1 MNITISPLDNRYKDK
16 TYVIKDYFSEFAFFK
31 YRLYVELIYFKH
43 LCKLNLKHLQLKN
56 TKFIDTIL
64 DNFDYNEYLK
74 IKELEKKIKHDV
86 KSIEY
91 YLREEFKKYNI
102 NKFNSFIHFGLTS
115 QDINNTSISISLKN
129 FITKEYSIKLNKIMD
144 LLILKTKAWKNV
156 TMISRTH
163 GQPAVPTSMGK
174 EFNVFLYRLELQFH
188 NLKNIKYYGK
198 FGGASGNLNAHV
210 LAYPNINWNQ
220 FGKNFLNQLG
230 LIKSKFT
237 TQIDNYDN
245 LATLFDCLKRI
256 NSILIDFCQDIW
268 LYIFMNYLQLKINYD
283 EVGSSTMPQKVNPI
297 NFENAEGNLKL
308 ANNLFEFFSR
318 KLPISRL
325 QRDLT
330 DSTILRNLG
339 TIFGHCFVAFDN
351 LYIGIQKIDVNLNV
365 INKDLIENYVVIVE
379 GVQTILRKY
388 GKEDAYEKLKDFSRK
403 HKRIGKNEI
412 DSFINSLNV
421 NETIKK
427 ELLSITIYNYK
438 GYS

>member
-297 NFENAEGNLKL
+297 NFEM
-308 ANNLFEFFSR
+308 
-318 KLPISRL
+318 
-325 QRDLT
+325 
-330 DSTILRNLG
+330 
-339 TIFGHCFVAFDN
+339 
-351 LYIGIQKIDVNLNV
+351 QK
-365 INKDLIENYVVIVE
+365 
-379 GVQTILRKY
+379 
-388 GKEDAYEKLKDFSRK
+388 
-403 HKRIGKNEI
+403 EI
-412 DSFINSLNV
+412 
-421 NETIKK
+421 
-427 ELLSITIYNYK
+427 
-438 GYS
+438 

>member
-1 MNITISPLDNRYKDK
+1 M
-16 TYVIKDYFSEFAFFK
+16 
-31 YRLYVELIYFKH
+31 
-43 LCKLNLKHLQLKN
+43 
-56 TKFIDTIL
+56 
-64 DNFDYNEYLK
+64 
-74 IKELEKKIKHDV
+74 
-86 KSIEY
+86 
-91 YLREEFKKYNI
+91 
-102 NKFNSFIHFGLTS
+102 
-115 QDINNTSISISLKN
+115 
-129 FITKEYSIKLNKIMD
+129 
-144 LLILKTKAWKNV
+144 
-156 TMISRTH
+156 
-163 GQPAVPTSMGK
+163 
-174 EFNVFLYRLELQFH
+174 
-188 NLKNIKYYGK
+188 
-198 FGGASGNLNAHV
+198 
-210 LAYPNINWNQ
+210 
-220 FGKNFLNQLG
+220 
-230 LIKSKFT
+230 
-237 TQIDNYDN
+237 
-245 LATLFDCLKRI
+245 
-256 NSILIDFCQDIW
+256 
-268 LYIFMNYLQLKINYD
+268 
-283 EVGSSTMPQKVNPI
+283 
-297 NFENAEGNLKL
+297 